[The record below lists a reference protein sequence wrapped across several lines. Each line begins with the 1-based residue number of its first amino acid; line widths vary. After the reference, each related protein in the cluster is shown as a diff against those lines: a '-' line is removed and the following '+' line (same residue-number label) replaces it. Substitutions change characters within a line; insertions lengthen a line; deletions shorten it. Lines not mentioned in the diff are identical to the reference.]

1 MPERLRCT
9 NAHPVQPPTRFDLRQ
24 LSAGHGD
31 LGGGCSNAVSMAPV
45 CTTSTM
51 VGLLDTLE
59 FETAG
64 YMVTHTATYP
74 SPQSI
79 SKGPCSDATPAS
91 YQ

>member
-1 MPERLRCT
+1 
-9 NAHPVQPPTRFDLRQ
+9 
-24 LSAGHGD
+24 
-31 LGGGCSNAVSMAPV
+31 MAPV

-74 SPQSI
+74 SLQSI